1 MKARLLLKDTVC
13 GPLILGVIATFF
25 TMPVHAAPSL
35 AVTKP
40 PVVSGPNP
48 NTGPAPLDP
57 HAKQGQWFF
66 FQPPGTN
73 VVAIEKRAYQFHDNV
88 TGMGGGAASTK
99 AIYGYVSHIIAAAG
113 PIGGIVA
120 FDITATITNDDSS
133 ATGVGLPGHNSHGE
147 SLVAG
152 STPVPYRG
160 PLVSPVLVADFAV
173 ASPTLF
179 PPGPVANTPY
189 VVSPGPRI
197 VAIGNSMK
205 AWYCFNNTV
214 PVGGYYV
221 PGWLFP
227 TINPGASATQVL
239 HFEVLDGGLLA
250 SDPRNAAIMQ
260 SYVSHSDILSSRTT
274 SLKVSHWVGALL
286 PDTSASYLSIPESSD
301 VEVFHDIIPVP

>member
-1 MKARLLLKDTVC
+1 MNIPVTKLVVC
-13 GPLILGVIATFF
+13 RSLVLALITAFVSFPA
-25 TMPVHAAPSL
+25 HAAPSL
-35 AVTKP
+35 SITKP

-48 NTGPAPLDP
+48 NTGPAPTDP
-57 HAKQGQWFF
+57 QAKQGQWFL
-66 FQPPGTN
+66 FQPPGTT
-73 VVAIEKRAYQFHDNV
+73 VVAIENRAYQFHDNAS
-88 TGMGGGAASTK
+88 GAGGGAASTK

-113 PIGGIVA
+113 PISGIVA

-133 ATGVGLPGHNSHGE
+133 ATGTGLPGHNSHGE

-160 PLVSPVLVADFAV
+160 PLVSPVLVADFAL

-189 VVSPGPRI
+189 AVSPGPRI
-197 VAIGNSMK
+197 VAVDNSMK

-214 PVGGYYV
+214 PAGGYYV
-221 PGWLFP
+221 PGWEFP

-239 HFEVLDGGLLA
+239 HFEVLDGGLTA
-250 SDPRNAAIMQ
+250 SDARNAAIMQ
-260 SYVSHSDILSSRTT
+260 SYVSHSDILSSRTI
-274 SLKVSHWVGALL
+274 SLKVSHWVGGLQ
-286 PDTSASYLSIPESSD
+286 PDTGASYSSAAESSD

>member
-1 MKARLLLKDTVC
+1 MSMSLSLKDAVC
-13 GPLILGVIATFF
+13 GSLILGVIAAFF
-25 TMPVHAAPSL
+25 TIPVHAAPSL
-35 AVTKP
+35 AITKP

-48 NTGPAPLDP
+48 NTGPVPTDP
-57 HAKQGQWFF
+57 QAVQGQWFF
-66 FQPPGTN
+66 FQPPGTT
-73 VVAIEKRAYQFHDNV
+73 VVAIEKRAYQFHDNAYG
-88 TGMGGGAASTK
+88 TGGGTASTK

-120 FDITATITNDDSS
+120 FDITATITNDDES
-133 ATGVGLPGHNSHGE
+133 AAGVGLPGHNSHGE

-160 PLVSPVLVADFAV
+160 PLVNPVLVADFAL

-179 PPGPVANTPY
+179 PSGPVANTPY

-197 VAIGNSMK
+197 VAVGNTMK

-214 PVGGYYV
+214 PAGGYYV
-221 PGWLFP
+221 PGWQFP
-227 TINPGASATQVL
+227 TIDAGASATQVL
-239 HFEVLDGGLLA
+239 HFEVLDGGLTA
-250 SDPRNAAIMQ
+250 GDARNAAIMQ

-286 PDTSASYLSIPESSD
+286 PDTSASYLSTAESSD